1 MKKDEVL
8 KRMHSISEILT
19 TIKLPTSKNEN
30 IQLRGLAHS
39 AREILVQLYTKGEMN
54 QLTLSKHIGC
64 SPQAISKSVSILERK
79 GLIIKNSI
87 SQKNQNN
94 ISLTQVG
101 KETAKELKK
110 TIEAHAEVVFNG
122 FCDEDISTFSFFL
135 KQIYENI
142 NSGEEREIN

>member
-1 MKKDEVL
+1 MKKEEVL
-8 KRMHSISEILT
+8 KTLHSISEILT
-19 TIKLPTSKNEN
+19 TMKPPTSEKEN
-30 IQLRGLAHS
+30 IQLRGLPHS
-39 AREILVQLYTKGEMN
+39 GRDILVQVYTKGEMN

-87 SQKNQNN
+87 SRKNQNN

-110 TIEAHAEVVFNG
+110 IIKEHAKVVFNG
-122 FCDEDISTFSFFL
+122 LSDEDISTFSVFL
-135 KQIYENI
+135 KQIHENM
-142 NSGEEREIN
+142 NSGEEREIK